1 MFRWRS
7 KLLFILIVYFA
18 GFATAVYFL
27 APVDE
32 EMTASGNSGESYQH
46 RQFNTDQHRQFDT
59 EQFAQVTSAR
69 LHKFFSF
76 AGDKASEV
84 SELIKEKLAESRKV
98 SGK

>member
-1 MFRWRS
+1 MSRWRS

-32 EMTASGNSGESYQH
+32 EMTASGNSGESY
-46 RQFNTDQHRQFDT
+46 RQRQFDT
-59 EQFAQVTSAR
+59 EQFAQATSAR
-69 LHKFFSF
+69 LHEFFSF

-84 SELIKEKLAESRKV
+84 SELIKEKLAESR

>member
-7 KLLFILIVYFA
+7 KLLFMLIVYFA

-27 APVDE
+27 APADE
-32 EMTASGNSGESYQH
+32 EMTSSRNFNESYRH
-46 RQFNTDQHRQFDT
+46 RQLDT
-59 EQFAQVTSAR
+59 EQFAKTTSVR
-69 LHKFFSF
+69 LHKLFSF

-84 SELIKEKLAESRKV
+84 SELIKEKLAESR

>member
-32 EMTASGNSGESYQH
+32 EMTASGNSGESYL
-46 RQFNTDQHRQFDT
+46 HRQFDT
-59 EQFAQVTSAR
+59 ELFAQVTSAR

-84 SELIKEKLAESRKV
+84 SELIKEKLAESR

>member
-1 MFRWRS
+1 M
-7 KLLFILIVYFA
+7 LIVYFA

-32 EMTASGNSGESYQH
+32 EMTASGNSGESYMQ
-46 RQFNTDQHRQFDT
+46 RQFDT
-59 EQFAQVTSAR
+59 EQFAQITSAR
-69 LHKFFSF
+69 LHEFFSF

-84 SELIKEKLAESRKV
+84 SELIKEKLAESR

>member
-7 KLLFILIVYFA
+7 KLLFMLIVYFA

-32 EMTASGNSGESYQH
+32 EMTASGNSDESYSL
-46 RQFNTDQHRQFDT
+46 RQFDT
-59 EQFAQVTSAR
+59 EQFAQATSAR
-69 LHKFFSF
+69 LHEFFSF

-84 SELIKEKLAESRKV
+84 SELIKEKLAEGRDN
-98 SGK
+98 GK

>member
-1 MFRWRS
+1 MSRWRS

-32 EMTASGNSGESYQH
+32 EMTASVNSGESYML
-46 RQFNTDQHRQFDT
+46 RQFDT
-59 EQFAQVTSAR
+59 EQFAQATSVR
-69 LHKFFSF
+69 LHEFFSF

>member
-1 MFRWRS
+1 MLGWRS

-18 GFATAVYFL
+18 GFATAIYTL

-32 EMTASGNSGESYQH
+32 KMISSRSSRSKERTYTS
-46 RQFNTDQHRQFDT
+46 QFNSQ
-59 EQFAQVTSAR
+59 EFAKETNVQMR
-69 LHKFFSF
+69 RFLSF

-84 SELIKEKLAESRKV
+84 SELIQAKLAEGR

>member
-1 MFRWRS
+1 MFRWRT

-32 EMTASGNSGESYQH
+32 EMAAFGNSDESYSH
-46 RQFNTDQHRQFDT
+46 RQFNK
-59 EQFAQVTSAR
+59 EQFAQATSAR
-69 LHKFFSF
+69 LHEFFSF

-84 SELIKEKLAESRKV
+84 SELVKEKLAEGRDN
-98 SGK
+98 GK

>member
-32 EMTASGNSGESYQH
+32 EMTASGNSGESYM
-46 RQFNTDQHRQFDT
+46 HRQFDT
-59 EQFAQVTSAR
+59 EQFTQVTSDR

>member
-1 MFRWRS
+1 MFKWRS
-7 KLLFILIVYFA
+7 KLLFMLIVYFA

-32 EMTASGNSGESYQH
+32 GMTASDNSGESYM
-46 RQFNTDQHRQFDT
+46 HRQFDT
-59 EQFAQVTSAR
+59 EHFAQETSKR
-69 LHKFFSF
+69 LHEFFSF

-84 SELIKEKLAESRKV
+84 SGLVKEKLAQSH

>member
-32 EMTASGNSGESYQH
+32 EMAASVNSNESY
-46 RQFNTDQHRQFDT
+46 RSDESYQHRQFDT
-59 EQFAQVTSAR
+59 EQFAQATSAR
-69 LHKFFSF
+69 LHEFFSF

-84 SELIKEKLAESRKV
+84 SELIKEKLAEGRDN
-98 SGK
+98 GK

>member
-1 MFRWRS
+1 MSRWRS
-7 KLLFILIVYFA
+7 KLFFILIVYFA

-32 EMTASGNSGESYQH
+32 EMTASGSSGESYM
-46 RQFNTDQHRQFDT
+46 HRQFDT
-59 EQFAQVTSAR
+59 EQFAKATSMR
-69 LHKFFSF
+69 LHEFFSF

-84 SELIKEKLAESRKV
+84 SGLVKEKLAQSR